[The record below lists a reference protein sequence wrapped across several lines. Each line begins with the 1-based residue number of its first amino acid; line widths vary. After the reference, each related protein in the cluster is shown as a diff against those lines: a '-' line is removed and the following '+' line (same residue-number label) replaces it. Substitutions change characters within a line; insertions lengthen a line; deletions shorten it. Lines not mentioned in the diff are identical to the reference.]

1 MGIKQLYKFFNKLFD
16 KQHILLFRNMS
27 CKTEKWAK
35 PSLSLEFEGGKRWL
49 KKLGYEYGKNTMGS
63 QEVQGNKLN
72 IKLITKQPKII

>member
-1 MGIKQLYKFFNKLFD
+1 
-16 KQHILLFRNMS
+16 MS

-49 KKLGYEYGKNTMGS
+49 KNLGYEYGKNTMGS
-63 QEVQGNKLN
+63 QEVEGNKLN